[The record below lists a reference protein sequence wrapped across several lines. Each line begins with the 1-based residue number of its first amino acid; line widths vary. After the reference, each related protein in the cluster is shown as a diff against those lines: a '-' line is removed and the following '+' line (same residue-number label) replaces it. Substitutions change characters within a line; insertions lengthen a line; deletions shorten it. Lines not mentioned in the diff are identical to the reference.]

1 MKILGD
7 DKVRVLRFAA
17 QFLPAMIPLFFS
29 LYFWKKGWVEPAI
42 TFMLLGIG
50 LILLGGFLILV
61 KRIIGNDRY
70 FVIIGGVLLVLIGLY
85 CWIGSGN
92 IYAGIF
98 AVLVGMAVIL
108 GEILKEKRWQIGITI
123 ALVLAVG
130 TIIYLEETGEDR
142 PRAIDSGAGVEQE
155 VVDKAPEPNSVPS
168 DEPSGSASFGQSMTD
183 MMNRFLTPEQRE
195 NPTFQKVMKI
205 VESDSFQ
212 KQMQEQD
219 LRTPQE
225 FIDLMAAHGLT
236 EFSGIDYDKVMTD
249 AYALA
254 TQEYQAA
261 NPGKN
266 PEDEDETMAKRIGE
280 MLKTA
285 DSVYG
290 IVEIV
295 QDQEIALWVAAR
307 FQGDQAALSEWL
319 MPLMKGSVSA
329 GSAIS
334 SSAPTDF
341 AFPDGFLSDSPSDVP
356 AEQPPFV
363 ESEPPL
369 SDPIPTSTREEST
382 IPNAENSSAA
392 APTVEPEK
400 ILTEVSPEP
409 LALPTEEVLETALR
423 ERFSPERFERAMSTL
438 ERYGPEEGLR
448 RLRDADP
455 EIAKQVEWHRN
466 RESRTEDSQ

>member
-29 LYFWKKGWVEPAI
+29 LYFWKKGGAEPAI

-70 FVIIGGVLLVLIGLY
+70 FVIIGAALLVLIGLY

-92 IYAGIF
+92 IYASIF

-108 GEILKEKRWQIGITI
+108 GEILKEKRWQIGITV

-130 TIIYLEETGEDR
+130 TIIYLEETGENK
-142 PRAIDSGAGVEQE
+142 PRAIDSEAGVEQE
-155 VVDKAPEPNSVPS
+155 VVDKAPKPSSVPS
-168 DEPSGSASFGQSMTD
+168 DGSSGSASFGQSMTD
-183 MMNRFLTPEQRE
+183 MMDRFLTPEQRE

-225 FIDLMAAHGLT
+225 IINLMAAHGLT
-236 EFSGIDYDKVMTD
+236 EFSEIDYNKVMAD

-290 IVEIV
+290 IMEIM
-295 QDQEIALWVAAR
+295 QDREIALWMSAR

-319 MPLMKGSVSA
+319 MPLLKDSIST
-329 GSAIS
+329 GSANS
-334 SSAPTDF
+334 PPTPTDF
-341 AFPDGFLSDSPSDVP
+341 EFPDEFLSDIPSNEP
-356 AEQPPFV
+356 AEQAPFV
-363 ESEPPL
+363 EPEPLL
-369 SDPIPTSTREEST
+369 SDPIPTSVWEESAT
-382 IPNAENSSAA
+382 PDTESSAA
-392 APTVEPEK
+392 ATPAVEPEK

-409 LALPTEEVLETALR
+409 PALPTEEVLETALR

-448 RLRDADP
+448 RLRENDP
-455 EIAKQVEWHRN
+455 EVAKQVEQHRN
-466 RESRTEDSQ
+466 REEVSQ

>member
-29 LYFWKKGWVEPAI
+29 LYFWEKGWSEPAI

-70 FVIIGGVLLVLIGLY
+70 FVIIGAALLVLIGLY

-92 IYAGIF
+92 IYASIF

-108 GEILKEKRWQIGITI
+108 GEILNGKRWQIGITV

-130 TIIYLEETGEDR
+130 TIIYLEETGEDK
-142 PRAIDSGAGVEQE
+142 PYAIDSEAGVEQE

-183 MMNRFLTPEQRE
+183 MMDRFLTPEQRE

-219 LRTPQE
+219 PRTPQE
-225 FIDLMAAHGLT
+225 FIDLMTAHGLT
-236 EFSGIDYDKVMTD
+236 EFSGIDYSKIMAD
-249 AYALA
+249 AYAMA
-254 TQEYQAA
+254 IQDYQAA
-261 NPGKN
+261 NPGKD
-266 PEDEDETMAKRIGE
+266 PKDEDEAMAKRIGE

-285 DSVYG
+285 DPASG
-290 IVEIV
+290 IMKMV
-295 QDQEIALWVAAR
+295 QDREISLWIAAR

-319 MPLMKGSVSA
+319 MPLLKGSVST
-329 GSAIS
+329 GSANS
-334 SSAPTDF
+334 LPTPTDF
-341 AFPDGFLSDSPSDVP
+341 EFLDEFLSDIPSNEP
-356 AEQPPFV
+356 AEQAPFV
-363 ESEPPL
+363 EPEPLL
-369 SDPIPTSTREEST
+369 SDPIPTSVWEESAT
-382 IPNAENSSAA
+382 PDTESSATA
-392 APTVEPEK
+392 TPAVEPEK
-400 ILTEVSPEP
+400 ILTEVSPEAP
-409 LALPTEEVLETALR
+409 ALPTEEALETALR

-455 EIAKQVEWHRN
+455 EIAKQVERYRN
-466 RESRTEDSQ
+466 RESGTEDSR